1 MFFLSKKESPM
12 LSEKLFVNFEIKQ
25 SCANCVIVTN
35 SKRDLGKVQATL
47 LKDRQRDKY
56 KMLSPLGY
64 NKLSQLNISTNV
76 TFFSRQTWIRFCE
89 KFTLIR
95 NNKFLKTW
103 VNLSLLNS
111 IKNTNNMKRI
121 TKYNYKLMKKEFK
134 PVPMIS
140 LIFSLLTSYLL
151 LTITKIIKFTLSTQ
165 IR

>member
-76 TFFSRQTWIRFCE
+76 TFFSRQT
-89 KFTLIR
+89 
-95 NNKFLKTW
+95 
-103 VNLSLLNS
+103 
-111 IKNTNNMKRI
+111 
-121 TKYNYKLMKKEFK
+121 
-134 PVPMIS
+134 
-140 LIFSLLTSYLL
+140 
-151 LTITKIIKFTLSTQ
+151 
-165 IR
+165 